1 MHHRAPPARPSR
13 TRTHDPRSLSA
24 RCPADLSIPMPPAIQ
39 AEPALASPRCCA
51 PPPGG
56 WWPTGRPLQPGAP
69 QLESDPIQ
77 KGRRRVRARQCVTKL
92 ARARRELARSHGRA
106 RGTGRGSTGRPGR
119 HGTFDGD
126 AWPACPCLRHVTADH
141 ERVYDVARPT
151 HLLPLRACACRRQRS
166 RAAGTTGAR
175 DAGGATD
182 AYYMGPAGPSTVTRT
197 DGAVHACMREP
208 NKPHTVPSHER
219 ASPPAAHVLHASDPS
234 PLARA

>member
-1 MHHRAPPARPSR
+1 MCRARRASLANHQSIESDMHHRAPPARPSR

-106 RGTGRGSTGRPGR
+106 RIVRPAGETR
-119 HGTFDGD
+119 HVRRRRV
-126 AWPACPCLRHVTADH
+126 ACLRHVTADH

-182 AYYMGPAGPSTVTRT
+182 AYYMGPVRSGPSTVTRT
-197 DGAVHACMREP
+197 DGAVHACM
-208 NKPHTVPSHER
+208 
-219 ASPPAAHVLHASDPS
+219 HA
-234 PLARA
+234 